1 MIDWALRVIV
11 LVGVPASLA
20 MLILAQ
26 PMIATL
32 FHHGKFSQHDVLM
45 SAAALQALSGGILAF
60 MLIKVFAPCYYARQ
74 DTKTP
79 VKIGI
84 IAMVSNMVFNLMLV
98 WHFKHVGLAFASTLS
113 AFLNAGLLYWGLHK
127 QGVYRLQKP
136 WVALGLRYGVANGA
150 MVAVLCW
157 MTPQANYWLNMAT
170 SHKLG
175 YLAVICGAGAATY
188 VVVLT
193 LVGFKWRELKH

>member
-1 MIDWALRVIV
+1 
-11 LVGVPASLA
+11 
-20 MLILAQ
+20 
-26 PMIATL
+26 
-32 FHHGKFSQHDVLM
+32 
-45 SAAALQALSGGILAF
+45 
-60 MLIKVFAPCYYARQ
+60 
-74 DTKTP
+74 
-79 VKIGI
+79 
-84 IAMVSNMVFNLMLV
+84 LV

-136 WVALGLRYGVANGA
+136 WVALGLRYGLANMA
-150 MVAVLCW
+150 MVGVLYW
-157 MTPQANYWLNMAT
+157 ITPQANYWLNMAT